1 MVAELASD
9 TLHQTSPCPSNPVTL
24 DSTDAKT
31 TGRGNRLERLLHV
44 LLVDMTDLEPW
55 NSREAQVSRTNFA
68 LVDLTDRAPWF
79 NGVFLFIGQF

>member
-1 MVAELASD
+1 
-9 TLHQTSPCPSNPVTL
+9 
-24 DSTDAKT
+24 
-31 TGRGNRLERLLHV
+31 
-44 LLVDMTDLEPW
+44 MTDLEPW